1 MAVNYDVN
9 YEDERFTNVES
20 DKQEALTEVE
30 QTYGNMIDQSD
41 SFYQA
46 QIDASKQ
53 WADKQSQLQQEQTDF
68 TIEQI
73 EQQKQQAEKDYTKEQ
88 SGAYVDWQKQSNQ
101 YGANA
106 EKMASA
112 GMTGTGYSESSQVS
126 MYNTYQNRVTTARE
140 SFQRAILNYDNNI
153 KEARLQNNS
162 ILAEIAFEAQN
173 KQLELALSGFQYKNQ
188 LILDQANKKLEV
200 ENLYYQRWQDVLN
213 QINTENALAEDVRQF
228 DENIKFQ
235 TEQKELDRK
244 FEEKQA
250 EIERKFKADQAELDR
265 AYDSKQKELDR
276 KHDKEM
282 LEAKNEQERK
292 MLEQKHKNDLE
303 VLAKQHENDLA
314 VLEKEKQNEMA
325 IYKYQLEQKNKT
337 SGSSGNGTSTK
348 PKGNN
353 AIINK
358 DQTTQ
363 EQYDPKIDWSS
374 VEALGLGK
382 LTEERLA
389 SLEANGVIQRYVKN
403 GRYYFKRT
411 ATTSKLM
418 ALYKD

>member
-200 ENLYYQRWQDVLN
+200 ENLHYQRWQDVLN

-235 TEQKELDRK
+235 TT
-244 FEEKQA
+244 QA
-250 EIERKFKADQAELDR
+250 ELERTFKAQQAELDR
-265 AYDSKQKELDR
+265 QFSAKQAQLERDFKAKQEELNR
-276 KHDKEM
+276 KHDKEI
-282 LEAKNEQERK
+282 LAAKNKQEK
-292 MLEQKHKNDLE
+292 EMLEQKHKNDLAI
-303 VLAKQHENDLA
+303 LAQEHKNKLA
-314 VLEKEKQNEMA
+314 VLEKEKQNQMA

-358 DQTTQ
+358 GQTTQ
-363 EQYDPKIDWSS
+363 VQSDPKIDWSS